1 MGRRD
6 PALHERSGPLFW
18 RQCEHGCTLY
28 RGPRAVRQR
37 APGARGP
44 SRRRSAPRSPPAVLA
59 LGVAVLLLIRAIPV
73 VGAIVFT
80 LILVIGLGAIIRT
93 RLGATPKDSSVP
105 V

>member
-1 MGRRD
+1 
-6 PALHERSGPLFW
+6 
-18 RQCEHGCTLY
+18 
-28 RGPRAVRQR
+28 
-37 APGARGP
+37 
-44 SRRRSAPRSPPAVLA
+44 
-59 LGVAVLLLIRAIPV
+59 VAVLLLIRAIPV